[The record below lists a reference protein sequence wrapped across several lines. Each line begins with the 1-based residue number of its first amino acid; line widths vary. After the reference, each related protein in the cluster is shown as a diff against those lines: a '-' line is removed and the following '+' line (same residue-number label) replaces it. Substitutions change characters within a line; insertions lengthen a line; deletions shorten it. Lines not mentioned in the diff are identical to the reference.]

1 MELMEIYNQIHNPI
15 DDPRVIEKLINAY
28 ANLSKGFGGYYGQL
42 TKTVQKEHNKGQ
54 YYREDADRFY
64 AILFNK
70 WKNSIV
76 AMTRDEFVQLYR
88 KGSYGQD
95 FIKMRNY
102 LKNVPDVSTMKE
114 ADEIFYGNKGDKEL
128 ESALD
133 KYSWKSFGGESGW
146 IHVCSR
152 YLTAKKDQYPNV
164 EHRLYLDTESL
175 DTYKM
180 ITYLVEKCDEHHL
193 PYYFKFDQYANRD
206 DTIVIY
212 SSTENLTKYVEI
224 LQEIKKEHPDLVSR
238 AKEPPVLTGQIDGWI
253 GYGSEPSKTPDGKR
267 QSFNEV
273 RAKTLEYSIGTVTKQ
288 WIMSHRNQEITYQDQ
303 KLSFQDYVAMKSAE
317 KLVADLEKRFLYYEE
332 KDKKVAQ
339 RNGKTYNQLTVIDR
353 LGYALQDVRSS
364 QFKQGVYRI
373 LKDHMGTLLPR
384 ICNGSYKDMDTIN
397 MNVRNGKKITFS
409 GDDLETII
417 QRLSVNIAKNDPNF
431 IPTVQATIKKEASQY
446 GIDSEKFCFDTKT
459 REKMRTITAQK
470 EAQRQQQVQQQPPV
484 SNTPQQTVLTNGAAD
499 PNKYL
504 GASGENYEVM
514 KNKIKSLGSMKEI
527 LKNHDLVKSIIAYN
541 GDRHFFTAFI
551 DLVNEGLAKHEIWDD
566 DLEVFTSGEV
576 ADAIVNIDQTARQ
589 YGNRQAYPNETLDKL
604 NYLALITDSKAY
616 AASFTHPEI
625 LQAMAGNGNR
635 ELREWSQSS
644 HVPPVGGFAAVV
656 SELLEAGNLEAA
668 KEYIQ
673 TMGYY
678 PLKYVTDNKQ
688 NGFSL
693 ANNNGKGKLLTNG
706 AADPNKYLGVSGENY
721 EVMKNKIKSLGSMKE
736 ILKNHDLVKSIIAY
750 NGDRHFFTAFID
762 LVNEGLAKHEIW
774 DDDLEV
780 FTSGEVADA
789 IVNIDQTAR
798 QYGNRQAYPNETLDK
813 LNYLAL
819 ITDSKAYAASFTHP
833 EILQAMAGNGNR
845 ELREWS
851 QSSHVPPVGGF
862 AAVVYE
868 MIEKG
873 NIEEAKEFIDRIGYH
888 SKKYSQAHKM
898 QPTEEIKQ
906 ENIQEEVMKQTVNV
920 EDTKSVDLS
929 SLDVQTLPQMINPAL
944 MERKMKLPNGAEIP
958 AKQYIQEVVYPQL
971 PKNGVVILDNGAV
984 LPVKQFIE
992 EGVMFECQE
1001 KYNGDFPKYMAER
1014 TRSNLGVVT
1023 VGNGDERY
1031 DLNPVEITEYINPAL
1046 LDKRVKLPNG
1056 VEISARQYIQ
1066 EVYAPHIPANGMVT
1080 LSNGAEIPVKQ
1091 YIEEV
1096 LLWEGQEKYNGD
1108 IEQILYNTTR
1118 NNTGIVNADP
1128 KNLQE
1133 ALIKMRTQTESIEQQ
1148 QSVGGHGR

>member
-64 AILFNK
+64 AMLFNK

-133 KYSWKSFGGESGW
+133 KYSWKSFGGGSGW
-146 IHVCSR
+146 THVCSR

-332 KDKKVAQ
+332 KDKKEAQ

-364 QFKQGVYRI
+364 QFKQSVYRI

-397 MNVRNGKKITFS
+397 MTVRNGKKITFS

-446 GIDSEKFCFDTKT
+446 GIDSEKFCFDTKA

-470 EAQRQQQVQQQPPV
+470 EAQRQQQAQQQPPV

-504 GASGENYEVM
+504 GASGENHEVM
-514 KNKIKSLGSMKEI
+514 E
-527 LKNHDLVKSIIAYN
+527 
-541 GDRHFFTAFI
+541 
-551 DLVNEGLAKHEIWDD
+551 
-566 DLEVFTSGEV
+566 
-576 ADAIVNIDQTARQ
+576 
-589 YGNRQAYPNETLDKL
+589 
-604 NYLALITDSKAY
+604 
-616 AASFTHPEI
+616 
-625 LQAMAGNGNR
+625 
-635 ELREWSQSS
+635 
-644 HVPPVGGFAAVV
+644 
-656 SELLEAGNLEAA
+656 
-668 KEYIQ
+668 
-673 TMGYY
+673 
-678 PLKYVTDNKQ
+678 
-688 NGFSL
+688 
-693 ANNNGKGKLLTNG
+693 
-706 AADPNKYLGVSGENY
+706 
-721 EVMKNKIKSLGSMKE
+721 
-736 ILKNHDLVKSIIAY
+736 
-750 NGDRHFFTAFID
+750 
-762 LVNEGLAKHEIW
+762 
-774 DDDLEV
+774 
-780 FTSGEVADA
+780 
-789 IVNIDQTAR
+789 
-798 QYGNRQAYPNETLDK
+798 
-813 LNYLAL
+813 
-819 ITDSKAYAASFTHP
+819 
-833 EILQAMAGNGNR
+833 
-845 ELREWS
+845 
-851 QSSHVPPVGGF
+851 
-862 AAVVYE
+862 
-868 MIEKG
+868 
-873 NIEEAKEFIDRIGYH
+873 
-888 SKKYSQAHKM
+888 
-898 QPTEEIKQ
+898 
-906 ENIQEEVMKQTVNV
+906 QTVNA
-920 EDTKSVDLS
+920 EDTKSIDLS
-929 SLDVQTLPQMINPAL
+929 SLNVQTLPQMINPAL

-1066 EVYAPHIPANGMVT
+1066 EVYAPHIPAMV
-1080 LSNGAEIPVKQ
+1080 
-1091 YIEEV
+1091 
-1096 LLWEGQEKYNGD
+1096 W
-1108 IEQILYNTTR
+1108 
-1118 NNTGIVNADP
+1118 
-1128 KNLQE
+1128 
-1133 ALIKMRTQTESIEQQ
+1133 
-1148 QSVGGHGR
+1148 

>member
-1 MELMEIYNQIHNPI
+1 MELMEIYNQIHNPV

-64 AILFNK
+64 AMLFNK

-364 QFKQGVYRI
+364 QFKQSVYRI

-397 MNVRNGKKITFS
+397 MTVRNGKKITFS

-446 GIDSEKFCFDTKT
+446 GIDSEKFCFDTKA

-504 GASGENYEVM
+504 GASGENHEVM
-514 KNKIKSLGSMKEI
+514 E
-527 LKNHDLVKSIIAYN
+527 
-541 GDRHFFTAFI
+541 
-551 DLVNEGLAKHEIWDD
+551 
-566 DLEVFTSGEV
+566 
-576 ADAIVNIDQTARQ
+576 
-589 YGNRQAYPNETLDKL
+589 
-604 NYLALITDSKAY
+604 
-616 AASFTHPEI
+616 
-625 LQAMAGNGNR
+625 
-635 ELREWSQSS
+635 
-644 HVPPVGGFAAVV
+644 
-656 SELLEAGNLEAA
+656 
-668 KEYIQ
+668 
-673 TMGYY
+673 
-678 PLKYVTDNKQ
+678 
-688 NGFSL
+688 
-693 ANNNGKGKLLTNG
+693 
-706 AADPNKYLGVSGENY
+706 
-721 EVMKNKIKSLGSMKE
+721 
-736 ILKNHDLVKSIIAY
+736 
-750 NGDRHFFTAFID
+750 
-762 LVNEGLAKHEIW
+762 
-774 DDDLEV
+774 
-780 FTSGEVADA
+780 
-789 IVNIDQTAR
+789 
-798 QYGNRQAYPNETLDK
+798 
-813 LNYLAL
+813 
-819 ITDSKAYAASFTHP
+819 
-833 EILQAMAGNGNR
+833 
-845 ELREWS
+845 
-851 QSSHVPPVGGF
+851 
-862 AAVVYE
+862 
-868 MIEKG
+868 
-873 NIEEAKEFIDRIGYH
+873 
-888 SKKYSQAHKM
+888 
-898 QPTEEIKQ
+898 
-906 ENIQEEVMKQTVNV
+906 QTVNA
-920 EDTKSVDLS
+920 EYTKSVDLS

-971 PKNGVVILDNGAV
+971 PKNGVVILDNGAI

-1046 LDKRVKLPNG
+1046 LNKRVKLPNG

-1148 QSVGGHGR
+1148 QSVGGTWKIK

>member
-64 AILFNK
+64 AMLFNK

-273 RAKTLEYSIGTVTKQ
+273 RAKTLEHSIGTVTKQ

-364 QFKQGVYRI
+364 QFKQSVYRI

-397 MNVRNGKKITFS
+397 MTVRNGKKITFS

-431 IPTVQATIKKEASQY
+431 IPTIQATIKKEASQY
-446 GIDSEKFCFDTKT
+446 GIDSEKFCFDTKA

-484 SNTPQQTVLTNGAAD
+484 SNTPQQTVLTNGATD

-504 GASGENYEVM
+504 GASGENHEVM
-514 KNKIKSLGSMKEI
+514 E
-527 LKNHDLVKSIIAYN
+527 
-541 GDRHFFTAFI
+541 
-551 DLVNEGLAKHEIWDD
+551 
-566 DLEVFTSGEV
+566 
-576 ADAIVNIDQTARQ
+576 
-589 YGNRQAYPNETLDKL
+589 
-604 NYLALITDSKAY
+604 
-616 AASFTHPEI
+616 
-625 LQAMAGNGNR
+625 
-635 ELREWSQSS
+635 
-644 HVPPVGGFAAVV
+644 
-656 SELLEAGNLEAA
+656 
-668 KEYIQ
+668 
-673 TMGYY
+673 
-678 PLKYVTDNKQ
+678 
-688 NGFSL
+688 
-693 ANNNGKGKLLTNG
+693 
-706 AADPNKYLGVSGENY
+706 
-721 EVMKNKIKSLGSMKE
+721 
-736 ILKNHDLVKSIIAY
+736 
-750 NGDRHFFTAFID
+750 
-762 LVNEGLAKHEIW
+762 
-774 DDDLEV
+774 
-780 FTSGEVADA
+780 
-789 IVNIDQTAR
+789 
-798 QYGNRQAYPNETLDK
+798 
-813 LNYLAL
+813 
-819 ITDSKAYAASFTHP
+819 
-833 EILQAMAGNGNR
+833 
-845 ELREWS
+845 
-851 QSSHVPPVGGF
+851 
-862 AAVVYE
+862 
-868 MIEKG
+868 
-873 NIEEAKEFIDRIGYH
+873 
-888 SKKYSQAHKM
+888 
-898 QPTEEIKQ
+898 
-906 ENIQEEVMKQTVNV
+906 QTVNA
-920 EDTKSVDLS
+920 EDTKSIDLS
-929 SLDVQTLPQMINPAL
+929 SLNVQTLPQMINPAL